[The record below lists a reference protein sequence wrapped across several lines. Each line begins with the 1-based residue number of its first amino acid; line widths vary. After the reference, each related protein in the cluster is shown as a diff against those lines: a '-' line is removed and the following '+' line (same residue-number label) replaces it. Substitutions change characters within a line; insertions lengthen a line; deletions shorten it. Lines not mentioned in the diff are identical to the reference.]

1 VISTQPEERSTWLR
15 HGVVAE
21 VRSRYDVPVQHVV
34 VHADLAQR
42 R

>member
-1 VISTQPEERSTWLR
+1 
-15 HGVVAE
+15 VVAE